1 MVEAGTDSVSVL
13 RQACLA
19 CVKNSEVAGAAGV
32 GGGGVEGRGSVEQV
46 TARRELSFLQ
56 EERLRVRETTS
67 PRSPSH
73 IRRWHSQE

>member
-13 RQACLA
+13 RQDCLA

-32 GGGGVEGRGSVEQV
+32 GGRGEGRGSVEQV